1 MWGTEL
7 GAPFANITELRLV
20 EHTDVGPTDSDDF
33 VAAGTDTMSSKD
45 QGFVYASHY
54 YKFR

>member
-7 GAPFANITELRLV
+7 GAPFATITEPRLV
-20 EHTDVGPTDSDDF
+20 EPPDVGPTDSGDF
-33 VAAGTDTMSSKD
+33 AAAGTDTMSSKG

>member
-33 VAAGTDTMSSKD
+33 VAAGTDTM